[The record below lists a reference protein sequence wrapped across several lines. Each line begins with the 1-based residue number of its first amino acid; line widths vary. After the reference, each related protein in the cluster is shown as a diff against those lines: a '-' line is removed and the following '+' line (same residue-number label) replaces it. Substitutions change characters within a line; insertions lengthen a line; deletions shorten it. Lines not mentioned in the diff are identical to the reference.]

1 MQLHTVT
8 EDSTFFAAGFTS
20 MDSALCHWAAVGKS
34 TAKPMF
40 ATLFGPCKVKDK
52 KCLEI
57 KKGTEEAVSNVN
69 VLTQSQWTAEWLML
83 WQVYL
88 LTATSKV
95 WFSQNC
101 STPAMIAGAKN
112 ESVVLQA
119 FSKLSY
125 VRSIFEVGLLE
136 NKTYPWMAASAD
148 GVAVMKA
155 FWHPLK

>member
-1 MQLHTVT
+1 MVN
-8 EDSTFFAAGFTS
+8 AMAGI
-20 MDSALCHWAAVGKS
+20 L
-34 TAKPMF
+34 
-40 ATLFGPCKVKDK
+40 
-52 KCLEI
+52 
-57 KKGTEEAVSNVN
+57 VN
-69 VLTQSQWTAEWLML
+69 SDFQG
-83 WQVYL
+83 
-88 LTATSKV
+88 